1 VTDVLLAMSNTGQ
14 IVAIAI
20 VLVILIILFVVVLQ
34 RARRR

>member
-1 VTDVLLAMSNTGQ
+1 MTDVLLAMSNTGQ